1 MWDSLE
7 SRMQNHS
14 FEGPKNYVCDNVKG
28 ENGIILC
35 VCVCV
40 CVLCV
45 HMSVSMSKLDYC
57 SSGRQTL

>member
-1 MWDSLE
+1 MWGSLE

-14 FEGPKNYVCDNVKG
+14 FKGPKNYVCDNVKG

-35 VCVCV
+35 VCVFCVCVCV

-45 HMSVSMSKLDYC
+45 HMSVSMSNLDY
-57 SSGRQTL
+57 